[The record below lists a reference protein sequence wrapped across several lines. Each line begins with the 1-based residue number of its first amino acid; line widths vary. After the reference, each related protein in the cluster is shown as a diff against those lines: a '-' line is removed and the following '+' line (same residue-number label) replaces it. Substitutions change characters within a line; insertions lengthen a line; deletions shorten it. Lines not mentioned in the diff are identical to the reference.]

1 MGGFVAVGNRVRR
14 EGGTPAARRLLIAA
28 ALFVLLSLVLQACA
42 GNYGNNPFQGGAGQN
57 EIQVTI
63 RNQNFSDA
71 TVWAVWRAGSRARLG
86 SVTGNSTRTFSTPWR
101 GDVIQFE
108 VDFLGGRR
116 YTTQSYPVNEG
127 DHLELTLRP

>member
-1 MGGFVAVGNRVRR
+1 MV
-14 EGGTPAARRLLIAA
+14 
-28 ALFVLLSLVLQACA
+28 FVLTLLLAPLLQGCA
-42 GNYGNNPFQGGAGQN
+42 GNYGNNPFQGPAGRN

-71 TVWAVWRAGSRARLG
+71 SVYAIWRAGARVRLG
-86 SVTGNSTRTFSTPWR
+86 SVTGNSSRTFSTPWR

-108 VDFLGGRR
+108 VDFLGGGG
-116 YTTQSYPVNEG
+116 YTTPSYPVNEG

>member
-1 MGGFVAVGNRVRR
+1 MRDRPGRVAL
-14 EGGTPAARRLLIAA
+14 PALL
-28 ALFVLLSLVLQACA
+28 LLAPLLAQACA
-42 GNYGNNPFQGGAGQN
+42 GSYGDNPFQGGAGQTDV
-57 EIQVTI
+57 QVTI

-71 TVWAVWRAGSRARLG
+71 SVWAVWRAGSRVRLG

-116 YTTQSYPVNEG
+116 YTTQSYPVNQG
-127 DHLELTLRP
+127 DHLELRLRP

>member
-1 MGGFVAVGNRVRR
+1 MGRPTR
-14 EGGTPAARRLLIAA
+14 TPTRTPTLL
-28 ALFVLLSLVLQACA
+28 LLLVLLGPLLLQGCA
-42 GNYGNNPFQGGAGQN
+42 GNYGNNPFQGSAGQN

-71 TVWAVWRAGSRARLG
+71 SVYAIWRAGSRVRLG
-86 SVTGNSTRTFSTPWR
+86 SVTGNSTRTFSTAWR
-101 GDVIQFE
+101 GEVIRFE
-108 VDFLGGRR
+108 IDFLGGGG